1 MSRKSRRESTST
13 VSGSERDKRPGSRL
27 GVKRIPKT
35 RDARAAPEVFAGDTA
50 EGQNVEGALAPSE
63 ACFALFMDHLQ
74 GIAFLKDL
82 HGHYVYVS
90 SGFVKLTGRAP
101 GLCVGSSD
109 EEYWPESAER
119 LRAEDQY
126 VIETG
131 YPLTAE
137 EFRTI
142 GGETRHYETVK
153 FPIPDKH
160 GTTVLVGGISIDIT
174 HRKVQEEIRKVLL
187 ARLAN
192 AQEEERRRISR
203 ELHDDLTQR
212 LAAMAMDLDRIL
224 VQGPSHLRDSLRSLE
239 HRMVQAAEA
248 ARHIAHE
255 LHPSELDDLTLVAV
269 LRSYCQEFARREGVA
284 VEFKSR
290 KVPLELRREIGSC
303 LFRVAQE
310 SLSNIAKHA
319 GANRVLVILE
329 GTGKLIRLRVKDWGI
344 GFTVACQKNK
354 VGLGLLGMEERI
366 GLLNGNFTVCS
377 MPGKGTRVTAEIP
390 LEA

>member
-1 MSRKSRRESTST
+1 MARKSEAGPASSA
-13 VSGSERDKRPGSRL
+13 KRPGGPQSPDRRT
-27 GVKRIPKT
+27 GAKRAKRIPKT
-35 RDARAAPEVFAGDTA
+35 YKGLKLPSVFPEDAPD
-50 EGQNVEGALAPSE
+50 VEGGLPQSE

-82 HGHYVYVS
+82 HGRYVYVS

-131 YPLTAE
+131 HALTAE
-137 EFRTI
+137 ESRTT

-153 FPIPDKH
+153 FPIPDEN
-160 GTTVLVGGISIDIT
+160 GATTLVAGISIDIT
-174 HRKVQEEIRKVLL
+174 RRKVEEETRKVLL

-192 AQEEERRRISR
+192 AREEERRRISR

-212 LAAMAMDLDRIL
+212 LAAMAMDLDRIVL
-224 VQGPSHLRDSLRSLE
+224 QGPSHLRDSLRSLE

-269 LRSYCQEFARREGVA
+269 LRSYCEEFAKREGVA
-284 VEFKSR
+284 VGFKSR

-319 GANRVLVILE
+319 AAKRVSVILE
-329 GTGKLIRLRVKDWGI
+329 GSGKFIRLRVKDSGV
-344 GFTVACQKNK
+344 GFKTESRKIK

-366 GLLNGNFTVCS
+366 WLLHGNFAICS
-377 MPGKGTRVTAEIP
+377 QPGKGTEVTAEIP
-390 LEA
+390 LED